1 MKFLLQSMD
10 SVFALYLHTEF
21 GVKGYVMR
29 LLWFL
34 LSLSLILDG
43 CAHTNAHTTVRENEA
58 PNAVALASI
67 KTIGVI
73 PAAIQTYNKNLS
85 IHESLMLKSMGER
98 ALSGALTGF
107 FTSDDSH
114 TDCNGD
120 YCVPEVLLTP
130 IFTLVGGISGAVSGV
145 TNPKIIP
152 VIATE
157 QQSLAS
163 EKLFAAG
170 IQSVTA
176 NEHILQH
183 FLVDDGNKLTS
194 YLFIPVDRFEHDGEE
209 DAGRIMN
216 NRWSVDAHIRPSHFQ
231 ILLSGKEANDQ
242 SLSLIVNG
250 HFTLSKS
257 GYPDNCLGWYS
268 STWKGSRKALSSWS
282 KNDAELL
289 KQELN
294 AALAAQS
301 YEAIT
306 YLFNSEETRITHHK
320 ASSGYP
326 DWLNCYEARH
336 KKIKNYVRWYCPG
349 ADRGFAE
356 SQRYIGDLYYESGI
370 NDGAVNSF
378 LWYSLAAAGN
388 DPEAANRLSQVRQE
402 LSPEQLTRAEI
413 RLRQWRPGN
422 CASKLQSVQ

>member
-1 MKFLLQSMD
+1 
-10 SVFALYLHTEF
+10 
-21 GVKGYVMR
+21 MR

-85 IHESLMLKSMGER
+85 IHESLMLRSIGER
-98 ALSGALTGF
+98 TTEGAYYGF
-107 FTSDDSH
+107 EWWDTTNDSN
-114 TDCNGD
+114 D
-120 YCVPEVLLTP
+120 PLVLLAP
-130 IFTLVGGISGAVSGV
+130 VITLVGAINGAVSGV

-170 IQSVTA
+170 IKSVTA
-176 NEHILQH
+176 DTHILQR

-194 YLFIPVDRFEHDGEE
+194 YLFIPVDRFERDGQE
-209 DAGRIMN
+209 DAGRIKDY
-216 NRWSVDAHIRPSHFQ
+216 RWFVDAHIRPSHFQ
-231 ILLSGKEANDQ
+231 ILLIGEQTNDPR
-242 SLSLIVNG
+242 LNLIVNG

-257 GYPDNCLGWYS
+257 DYPDKCLGWYS
-268 STWKGSRKALSSWS
+268 SVWKGGRRTLSSWS

-289 KQELN
+289 KQELT

-388 DPEAANRLSQVRQE
+388 DPEAANRLSQVRKE